1 MLYSADIDII
11 LSCYRP
17 GKVKK
22 SEAEKTNIRRKLE
35 ETVQKMSTL
44 DEAKNGLQKEVGD
57 LRSSLREVE
66 KARLEARRE
75 LQQVH
80 NQVGDSKLW
89 EVHLDVGGGGGWGG
103 GCM

>member
-1 MLYSADIDII
+1 MYGEDTDII
-11 LSCYRP
+11 LFSYHA

-35 ETVQKMSTL
+35 ETVQKMSTF
-44 DEAKNGLQKEVGD
+44 DEAKNALQKEVGD
-57 LRSSLREVE
+57 LRTSLREVE

-80 NQVGDSKLW
+80 NQVGDSKILRNAS
-89 EVHLDVGGGGGWGG
+89 
-103 GCM
+103 

>member
-1 MLYSADIDII
+1 M
-11 LSCYRP
+11 
-17 GKVKK
+17 KK

-44 DEAKNGLQKEVGD
+44 DEAKNALQKEVGD

-80 NQVGDSKLW
+80 NQVGVSKLLRNASW
-89 EVHLDVGGGGGWGG
+89 WAFLRMLGKKRDLTRN
-103 GCM
+103 

>member
-1 MLYSADIDII
+1 
-11 LSCYRP
+11 
-17 GKVKK
+17 VKK

-35 ETVQKMSTL
+35 ETVQKLNTL
-44 DEAKNGLQKEVGD
+44 DEAKNALQKEVGD

-80 NQVGDSKLW
+80 NQVSDF
-89 EVHLDVGGGGGWGG
+89 HLQSFVSYKMLDLRKNP
-103 GCM
+103 

>member
-1 MLYSADIDII
+1 MKIEPTICFDI
-11 LSCYRP
+11 

-35 ETVQKMSTL
+35 ETVQKLNTL
-44 DEAKNGLQKEVGD
+44 DEAKNALQKEVGD

-80 NQVGDSKLW
+80 NQASD
-89 EVHLDVGGGGGWGG
+89 
-103 GCM
+103 

>member
-1 MLYSADIDII
+1 M
-11 LSCYRP
+11 
-17 GKVKK
+17 KK

-44 DEAKNGLQKEVGD
+44 DEAKNALQKEVGD

-80 NQVGDSKLW
+80 NQVGVSKLLRSACW
-89 EVHLDVGGGGGWGG
+89 WAFFAHVRKKT
-103 GCM
+103 

>member
-1 MLYSADIDII
+1 MHVVQGLDLEEFDPRALVTS
-11 LSCYRP
+11 

-22 SEAEKTNIRRKLE
+22 SEAEKTNIRRKLD
-35 ETVQKMSTL
+35 ETIQKMNTL
-44 DEAKNGLQKEVGD
+44 DEAKNALQKEVGD

-80 NQVGDSKLW
+80 NQVWD
-89 EVHLDVGGGGGWGG
+89 
-103 GCM
+103 